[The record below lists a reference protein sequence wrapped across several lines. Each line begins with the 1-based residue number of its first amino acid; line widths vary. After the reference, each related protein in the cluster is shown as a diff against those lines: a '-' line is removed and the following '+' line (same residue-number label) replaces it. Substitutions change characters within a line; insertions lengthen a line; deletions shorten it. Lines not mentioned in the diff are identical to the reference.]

1 MYKRQAWAY
10 DLGRLVVGGKE
21 AQEYLKGGHGLS
33 MWWCSLLYERH
44 PKMTP
49 GLYTVYKLRALER
62 LMDEGGYTA
71 LRLCGG
77 DATLREVLADM
88 CVSSGRTFIEQHE
101 SGVNL
106 KPAMSLARRLY
117 SAAPAPLRALV
128 RYAHWLWSVRRRL
141 PAAPDAGRALPP
153 VQGPDGPVQ
162 AATIAT
168 YFPNVD
174 MKAAG
179 EGRFRS
185 RYWESLHDALDGA
198 FKKEGAPWVRWLFIR
213 FPAPQLSLEPVSYTH
228 LEFSEQV
235 YRR

>member
-1 MYKRQAWAY
+1 
-10 DLGRLVVGGKE
+10 
-21 AQEYLKGGHGLS
+21 
-33 MWWCSLLYERH
+33 
-44 PKMTP
+44 
-49 GLYTVYKLRALER
+49 
-62 LMDEGGYTA
+62 
-71 LRLCGG
+71 
-77 DATLREVLADM
+77 
-88 CVSSGRTFIEQHE
+88 
-101 SGVNL
+101 
-106 KPAMSLARRLY
+106 MSLARRLY
-117 SAAPAPLRALV
+117 NAAPAPLRALV

-185 RYWESLHDALDGA
+185 CYWESLHDALDGA

-213 FPAPQLSLEPVSYTH
+213 FPAPQLSLEQCIALRDRFRQKNRDGASFHYLEEFLTPSRPVGRPVPSCCGYSSAIPGRSGRLARPTELH
-228 LEFSEQV
+228 VSCSFGANGKSV
-235 YRR
+235 T